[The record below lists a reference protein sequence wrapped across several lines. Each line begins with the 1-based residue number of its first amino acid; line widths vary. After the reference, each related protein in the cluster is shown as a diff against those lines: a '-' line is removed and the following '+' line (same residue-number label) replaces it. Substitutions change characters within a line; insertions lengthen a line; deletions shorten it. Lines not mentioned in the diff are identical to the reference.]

1 LFQKKKG
8 NLANLSIINVNNVDH
23 KLRFDFS
30 NLTLSNC
37 YIDNY
42 NSFWDCKFNELTF
55 FIECH
60 LLNLNSSK
68 KNNTLTKSNFQECIT
83 DETINRALIIGLQDK
98 VDKKGN
104 AKLFMD
110 DFFHLFLSNGRLE
123 RQSEND
129 VIKVR
134 FGSINKFA
142 YGYKTTIKILKN
154 QSVII
159 LYDNIRGTKIEIVD
173 EYKEDIFKFVKD
185 GTMSKIISTLI
196 DEFSKI

>member
-1 LFQKKKG
+1 
-8 NLANLSIINVNNVDH
+8 
-23 KLRFDFS
+23 
-30 NLTLSNC
+30 
-37 YIDNY
+37 
-42 NSFWDCKFNELTF
+42 
-55 FIECH
+55 
-60 LLNLNSSK
+60 
-68 KNNTLTKSNFQECIT
+68 
-83 DETINRALIIGLQDK
+83 
-98 VDKKGN
+98 
-104 AKLFMD
+104 
-110 DFFHLFLSNGRLE
+110 
-123 RQSEND
+123 